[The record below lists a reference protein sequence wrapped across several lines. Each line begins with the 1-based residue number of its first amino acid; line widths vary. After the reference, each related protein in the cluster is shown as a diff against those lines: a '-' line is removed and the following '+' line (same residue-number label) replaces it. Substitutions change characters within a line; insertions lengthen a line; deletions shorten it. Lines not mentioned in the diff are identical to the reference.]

1 MFIGEVSAHMLL
13 SAENISKSYSEKS
26 LLKDVS
32 LYIDKGDKIGVIGVN
47 GAGKSTFLRIL
58 AQIEDPD
65 RGTVTKYSGVRLEY
79 LPQNPI
85 WNEKLT
91 VMEHIFSDI
100 PELKDIMEFEA
111 RKILT
116 QLGITDFD
124 MLIGSLSGG
133 RRKCI
138 AIAAALIHPCDI
150 LILDEPTNH
159 LDVNM
164 IQWLEEYLLK
174 FAGAIVMVTHD
185 RYFLDRVANKIAEI
199 DGGRLYN
206 YPANYTVYLELK
218 EQREERELG
227 TERKRQSILRKEL
240 EWIRRGPRARGTK
253 SKDRIARFEELSEKS
268 APTEALKPE
277 LSSPSS
283 RLGKKT
289 IELRDISVNLGG
301 KQLISHFGH
310 MFMRDARVGIVGK
323 SGIGKSTLLN
333 IISGRLKPDSGEVIV
348 GDTVKI
354 GYFSQ
359 NAQELDLNCRVIDYI
374 KDCSGAAAA
383 DGTLRVSQ
391 MLEQYLFT
399 PDLQRSMISRISGGE
414 RRRLFLLGVMM
425 QAPNCLLLDEPT
437 NDLDIHT
444 LAVLEE
450 HLINFKGAVIVV
462 SHDRYFLDKVTD
474 TVFDFSGNGDIKKYL
489 GSYSEYRESAN
500 VVQTA
505 DRSSRV
511 PERAGSGGNEKKLRF
526 TFKEQREFENI
537 DSDIA
542 ELEKE
547 AVVLDLQ
554 MEESAS
560 DYIRLQELMSR
571 KEELDK
577 KLEAKLERWIYLNDL
592 AEKIAR
598 GEK

>member
-218 EQREERELG
+218 EQREERKLG
-227 TERKRQSILRKEL
+227 TERKRQSILRKKL
-240 EWIRRGPRARGTK
+240 VWIRRGPRARGTK
-253 SKDRIARFEELSEKS
+253 SKYRIKRF
-268 APTEALKPE
+268 
-277 LSSPSS
+277 
-283 RLGKKT
+283 
-289 IELRDISVNLGG
+289 
-301 KQLISHFGH
+301 
-310 MFMRDARVGIVGK
+310 
-323 SGIGKSTLLN
+323 
-333 IISGRLKPDSGEVIV
+333 
-348 GDTVKI
+348 
-354 GYFSQ
+354 
-359 NAQELDLNCRVIDYI
+359 
-374 KDCSGAAAA
+374 
-383 DGTLRVSQ
+383 
-391 MLEQYLFT
+391 
-399 PDLQRSMISRISGGE
+399 
-414 RRRLFLLGVMM
+414 
-425 QAPNCLLLDEPT
+425 
-437 NDLDIHT
+437 
-444 LAVLEE
+444 
-450 HLINFKGAVIVV
+450 
-462 SHDRYFLDKVTD
+462 
-474 TVFDFSGNGDIKKYL
+474 
-489 GSYSEYRESAN
+489 
-500 VVQTA
+500 
-505 DRSSRV
+505 
-511 PERAGSGGNEKKLRF
+511 
-526 TFKEQREFENI
+526 
-537 DSDIA
+537 
-542 ELEKE
+542 
-547 AVVLDLQ
+547 
-554 MEESAS
+554 
-560 DYIRLQELMSR
+560 
-571 KEELDK
+571 
-577 KLEAKLERWIYLNDL
+577 
-592 AEKIAR
+592 
-598 GEK
+598 